1 LSAKEIDALNA
12 KELRTLLKAAVEG
25 FKAVDANPAKKEG
38 QNVQFFSHVKMFA
51 PKSRNSV
58 TRWHNSKRRSKRWN
72 RKKKMQADELAG
84 ARERD
89 TSLRVEALEFNP
101 KAIRVFTSSDSYL
114 TLVFLTDVIL
124 GGNRIWSGG
133 CKSHEIS
140 LSRPKARGFQRN
152 EASSA
157 DCHFRTA

>member
-1 LSAKEIDALNA
+1 LFAKAIDALNA
-12 KELRTLLKAAVEG
+12 KEPRTLLKAAVEG
-25 FKAVDANPAKKEG
+25 FKAVDANAAKKEG

-72 RKKKMQADELAG
+72 RKKMQADELAT

-89 TSLRVEALEFNP
+89 TNLRVEALEFNP
-101 KAIRVFTSSDSYL
+101 KAIRVFTSSDSYG
-114 TLVFLTDVIL
+114 TLVFLTDAIL
-124 GGNRIWSGG
+124 GGNRLWSGWMQISR
-133 CKSHEIS
+133 KS

-157 DCHFRTA
+157 NCHFRTA